1 MLLLFFREKK
11 ALKMAKW
18 MTGPI
23 NFGQKKDRRPNPS
36 REDLDLPSFQMRE
49 MIDKEGTERMYPNP
63 GGPDL
68 RLSIS
73 ARNLVMYNL
82 ILSGSKHGMILQP
95 RRAGQKAS
103 SAR

>member
-1 MLLLFFREKK
+1 MLLLFFRENK

-49 MIDKEGTERMYPNP
+49 MIDKEGTERMYPDP

-73 ARNLVMYNL
+73 ARNHVMLNL
-82 ILSGSKHGMILQP
+82 FLLGSRHGMILQR
-95 RRAGQKAS
+95 RRAGPKAS
-103 SAR
+103 GAR

>member
-1 MLLLFFREKK
+1 
-11 ALKMAKW
+11 MAKW

-49 MIDKEGTERMYPNP
+49 MIDKEGTERMYPDP

-73 ARNLVMYNL
+73 ARNHVREVCRKSKWKFKMAFAMKGGGVSRGSRLPLSYL
-82 ILSGSKHGMILQP
+82 I
-95 RRAGQKAS
+95 
-103 SAR
+103 